1 MKRCPL
7 LLDERRDFGV
17 SRAPSC
23 AACLPRGPADGGG
36 SPEPAQALR
45 RPLCCRPDAG
55 KPPVLCVTNCH
66 ERGRWTGT
74 ERGARTAGGVR
85 APLQNLTLQPPFS
98 WARLPLEAKSGPG
111 VLKEWGASAAA
122 THPPSQS
129 RVQRLF

>member
-1 MKRCPL
+1 M
-7 LLDERRDFGV
+7 

-74 ERGARTAGGVR
+74 ERGARQQVESGPHCRILPSSHPSPGLDFLWKPRVGQGFSRNGV
-85 APLQNLTLQPPFS
+85 L
-98 WARLPLEAKSGPG
+98 ARLPPTLPHRAESKGYSRCGLSGSF
-111 VLKEWGASAAA
+111 GA
-122 THPPSQS
+122 PK
-129 RVQRLF
+129 